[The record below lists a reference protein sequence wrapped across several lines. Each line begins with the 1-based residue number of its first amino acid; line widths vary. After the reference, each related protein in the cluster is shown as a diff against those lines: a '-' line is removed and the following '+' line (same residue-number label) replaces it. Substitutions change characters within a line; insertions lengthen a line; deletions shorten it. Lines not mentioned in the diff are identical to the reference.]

1 MPPSA
6 TPFRGSIIRF
16 TVVAMV
22 ALAACTTTSLVNMW
36 KDPNGPREPL
46 NRVLVVTLRKSPA
59 TRRLWEDGFVASLK
73 RHGVNATPSYQLF
86 PGAAPDT
93 VALADA
99 VRSRGFDGLLLAH
112 EVSASN
118 ETRYVPGYLSAE
130 PVTYLS
136 PWTGHYYAFYAR
148 VYAPGYL
155 ETDRVVR
162 YETEVYDARE
172 GGRLVWSGTTE
183 SVNPASAEAVNKEIA
198 HAVVPELVKSGVTRA
213 H

>member
-1 MPPSA
+1 MSA
-6 TPFRGSIIRF
+6 WPTTIRSPALRAAE
-16 TVVAMV
+16 VA
-22 ALAACTTTSLVNMW
+22 ALGVTACTTTSLVNMW
-36 KDPNGPREPL
+36 KDPNGPRQPL

-59 TRRLWEDGFVASLK
+59 TRRLWEDGFVASLN

-86 PGAAPDT
+86 PDAAPDT

-118 ETRYVPGYLSAE
+118 ETRYVSGYLSAE
-130 PVTYLS
+130 PVAYLS
-136 PWTGHYYAFYAR
+136 PWTGHYYGFYAR

-183 SVNPASAEAVNKEIA
+183 SVNPASAAAVNKEIA
-198 HAVVPELVKSGVTRA
+198 HVVVPELVKSGVTQA

>member
-1 MPPSA
+1 MSA
-6 TPFRGSIIRF
+6 WPTTIRSPALCAAA
-16 TVVAMV
+16 VA
-22 ALAACTTTSLVNMW
+22 ALGLAACTSTSLVNMW
-36 KDPNGPREPL
+36 KDPSGPRQPL

-73 RHGVNATPSYQLF
+73 RRGVNATPSYQLF
-86 PGAAPDT
+86 PDAAPDT

-183 SVNPASAEAVNKEIA
+183 SVNPSSAAAVNKEIA
-198 HAVVPELVKSGVTRA
+198 HVVVPELVKSGVTQA